1 MKMKFLPLVILTTA
15 LTLLTAPAS
24 ASLILGT
31 GTQALIGGDLTDPE
45 NDGLADSNVNYNA
58 TFRSSVEQGFG
69 GNEYAFNVF
78 DNILSPRNGKW
89 CCDGGNVW
97 VEADFGSDQYRLDAF
112 TLSSAN
118 DVPGRDSDQW
128 SILGSNDGVN
138 YTTLFSYDVAG
149 LSIWGAD
156 RFEVVQFS
164 NLDDYNVSTAYSIFR
179 YQSTSVV
186 NGSMHQ
192 LGEIEFFGTK
202 IPEPST
208 IAIFALAMFGLVSS
222 RLKKQS

>member
-15 LTLLTAPAS
+15 LSLLTAPAS

-69 GNEYAFNVF
+69 GREYAFNVF
-78 DNILSPRNGKW
+78 DNILSGGNGKW
-89 CCDGGNVW
+89 CCNGGTVW
-97 VEADFGSDQYRLDAF
+97 VEADFGSDQYILDTF

-118 DVPGRDSDQW
+118 DVASRDSDQW

-138 YTTLFSYDVAG
+138 YTTIFSYDVAG

-164 NLDDYNVSTAYSIFR
+164 NSDDYNVNTAYSIFR

-186 NGSMHQ
+186 SGSAHQ

-208 IAIFALAMFGLVSS
+208 IAIFALGMIGLASR
-222 RLKKQS
+222 RLKKKS